1 MTMHQYPYPMNI
13 IFQHVLDG
21 LEHLDE
27 KSEFY
32 DPQKA
37 ARIIRMIMPLLAF
50 ETMQRISAD
59 AVGSVFWDELIKAMG
74 QEVK

>member
-1 MTMHQYPYPMNI
+1 MYQYPYPMNV
-13 IFQHVLDG
+13 IFSHVQDG
-21 LEHLDE
+21 LAHLDE

-37 ARIIRMIMPLLAF
+37 LRIIRAIMPMLAF

-59 AVGSVFWDELIKAMG
+59 AIGSEFWDDLMALINEENK
-74 QEVK
+74 